1 MKISTLFS
9 TGTTKKVLERT
20 SDSWLQREIEVIA
33 SATEDVTIDGKVA
46 YIENVTD
53 NAPVTVSLGEYNNEL
68 YRSVIPPG
76 GGLVVP
82 TDNSVKSLGLTS
94 KIDSLQISNLTTA
107 TVKVKVTTV

>member
-20 SDSWLQREIEVIA
+20 SDSWLQREIEVIP
-33 SATEDVTIDGKVA
+33 SDVEDVAIDGKVA
-46 YIENVTD
+46 YVENVTEG
-53 NAPVTVSLGEYNNEL
+53 ASVTISLGEYNNEL

-82 TDNSVKSLGLTS
+82 TDNSVKSLNLTS
-94 KIDSLQISNLTTA
+94 KIDSMTIINTTTA